1 MACLHL
7 LENVQARGQPF
18 RVPDIILI
26 TKGDVWG
33 RALLQQPVECCGG
46 SKSFTGRRQAL
57 DPGGVTLLPLLK
69 NVAGGVCGAVIKND
83 ELIWAKILSPQ
94 ALQLLFQEKLS
105 VEGCENH
112 LQIHHH
118 RSPHLRKY
126 SQALWRFTRVSQMLR

>member
-69 NVAGGVCGAVIKND
+69 NVAAGSTKSPISPDSTHWGEN
-83 ELIWAKILSPQ
+83 ILRWDDG
-94 ALQLLFQEKLS
+94 S
-105 VEGCENH
+105 V
-112 LQIHHH
+112 
-118 RSPHLRKY
+118 
-126 SQALWRFTRVSQMLR
+126 